1 MESTRGARSRL
12 PLMGAEGGD
21 AAFVLVLSGLAGTE
35 AYDDDEEEEEDVDD
49 DGGGGC
55 MELFLLLLLLG
66 GGATV
71 IISFSVAGL
80 PACES
85 LEPYIFADVFIS

>member
-1 MESTRGARSRL
+1 
-12 PLMGAEGGD
+12 MGAEGDDVG
-21 AAFVLVLSGLAGTE
+21 FVLNLSGLAGTG
-35 AYDDDEEEEEDVDD
+35 ACDDDEEEEEDVDD
-49 DGGGGC
+49 DGGGGGC